1 VGSGAF
7 ARGLAAPRQ
16 GYQPAAPYTRLMTPP
31 GVEVRSARAADAGSV
46 TRLLEG
52 IYSEQDYF
60 VGEAPAAASALAA
73 RIAADDPS
81 QSLYLVAVCDGQV
94 AGWLELH
101 RSPAWRLQH
110 VAVLTLAVAPSQRR
124 RGVGRSLMRR
134 SYDWCRRVGVLKVS
148 LNVRAGNA
156 AAMALYESEGFVVE
170 GRERGQVRLRR
181 GRDEFEDNVI
191 MGMWLGDAP
200 PAG

>member
-1 VGSGAF
+1 M
-7 ARGLAAPRQ
+7 AAP
-16 GYQPAAPYTRLMTPP
+16 GL
-31 GVEVRSARAADAGSV
+31 EVRNARASDASGV

-52 IYSEQDYF
+52 IYSERSYF
-60 VGEAPAAASALAA
+60 VGDAPAAASSLAA
-73 RIAADDPS
+73 RIAADDPA
-81 QSLYLVAVCDGQV
+81 QSLYLVALCDRQL

-101 RSPAWRLQH
+101 RSSAWRLQH
-110 VAVLTLAVAPSQRR
+110 VAVLTLAVAPAYRR

-156 AAMALYESEGFVVE
+156 AAIALYESEGFEVE
-170 GRERGQVRLRR
+170 GRERGQVRLRP

-191 MGMWLGDAP
+191 MARWLADEP
-200 PAG
+200 PGG